1 MIKKAAVYQPSFYDW
16 YILGLR
22 GLDKL
27 FGSLE
32 AQANMHWDRIAKKQ
46 NKHTKNK
53 ANILPFQQMTKQA
66 WPDRDSLK
74 WARELIVP
82 MLVPITV

>member
-32 AQANMHWDRIAKKQ
+32 AQANMHWDRIAKK
-46 NKHTKNK
+46 
-53 ANILPFQQMTKQA
+53 TKQTYKKQGQYFA
-66 WPDRDSLK
+66 ISTDD
-74 WARELIVP
+74 
-82 MLVPITV
+82 